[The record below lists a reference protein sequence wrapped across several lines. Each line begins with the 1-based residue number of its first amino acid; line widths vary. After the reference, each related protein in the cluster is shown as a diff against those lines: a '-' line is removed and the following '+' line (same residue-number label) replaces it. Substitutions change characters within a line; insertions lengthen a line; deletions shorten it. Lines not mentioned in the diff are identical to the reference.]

1 MGQKLH
7 HSRRYRRRKTAIRPI
22 IGWVVAA
29 AVLIPASYFGARYL
43 GNRKSDVAA
52 TTPASQTTV
61 TDAPVTTTP
70 APTVEAT
77 ALRGVTLP
85 YAALRD
91 TAALKLTCK
100 AAADAGNTCA
110 VVELK
115 TETGALH
122 YASETDLGKAVGAQ
136 TEDALT
142 LAALTDAFAAMR
154 EAGLTPVARL
164 FAFKDATAPKK
175 LADAKITTTGH
186 ADWTWYDGDPQN
198 GGKPW
203 LNPYSDAAQTYIV
216 SLAEELYTA
225 GAGALLLDGVCFPT
239 QTAQAQLAVGSNAAL
254 SKAEVL
260 KQFITRVHNLRE
272 DAPLLLCGS
281 VNAFLGNNTAG
292 FDGNPRDFGC
302 TAIVPDLRLSAL
314 GKRLV
319 IGDKK
324 FTPSDETLA
333 DITAAAVAALKV
345 ADGPT
350 VVPLIG
356 ENDAA
361 KAAAG
366 DAYIVELAD

>member
-85 YAALRD
+85 YTALRD

-154 EAGLTPVARL
+154 EAGLTPVVRL

-239 QTAQAQLAVGSNAAL
+239 QTAQAQLAVGNNAAL

-292 FDGNPRDFGC
+292 FDGNPRDFGS

-333 DITAAAVAALKV
+333 DITAAAVAALKA

-356 ENDAA
+356 ENDAV

>member
-7 HSRRYRRRKTAIRPI
+7 HSRRYSRRKTAIRPI

-52 TTPASQTTV
+52 TTPATQTTV

-85 YAALRD
+85 YTALRD

-136 TEDALT
+136 TEGALT

-239 QTAQAQLAVGSNAAL
+239 QTAQAQLAVGNNAAL

-324 FTPSDETLA
+324 FIPSDETLA
-333 DITAAAVAALKV
+333 DITAAAVAALKA

-356 ENDAA
+356 ENDAV

-366 DAYIVELAD
+366 DAYIVDLAD

>member
-85 YAALRD
+85 YTALRD

-239 QTAQAQLAVGSNAAL
+239 QTAQAQLAVGNNAAL

>member
-85 YAALRD
+85 YTALRD

-136 TEDALT
+136 TEGALT

-239 QTAQAQLAVGSNAAL
+239 QTAQAQLAVGNNAAL

>member
-52 TTPASQTTV
+52 TTPATQTTV

-136 TEDALT
+136 TEGALT

-239 QTAQAQLAVGSNAAL
+239 QTAQAQLAVGNNAAL

-333 DITAAAVAALKV
+333 DITAAAVAALKA

-356 ENDAA
+356 ENDAV

-366 DAYIVELAD
+366 DAYIVDLAD

>member
-7 HSRRYRRRKTAIRPI
+7 HSRRYSRRKTAIRPI

-239 QTAQAQLAVGSNAAL
+239 QTAQAQLAVGNNAAL

-345 ADGPT
+345 TDGPT

-356 ENDAA
+356 ENDAV

-366 DAYIVELAD
+366 DAYIVDLAD

>member
-7 HSRRYRRRKTAIRPI
+7 HSRRYSRRKTAIRPI

-85 YAALRD
+85 YTALRD

-154 EAGLTPVARL
+154 EAGLTPVVRL

-239 QTAQAQLAVGSNAAL
+239 QTAQAQLAVGNNAAL

-333 DITAAAVAALKV
+333 DITAAAVAALKA

-366 DAYIVELAD
+366 DAYIVDLAD

>member
-7 HSRRYRRRKTAIRPI
+7 HSRRYSRRKTAIRPI

-239 QTAQAQLAVGSNAAL
+239 QTAQAQLAVGNNAAL

-356 ENDAA
+356 ENDAV

-366 DAYIVELAD
+366 DAYIVDLAD

>member
-7 HSRRYRRRKTAIRPI
+7 HSRRYSRRKTAIRPI

-85 YAALRD
+85 YTALRD

-154 EAGLTPVARL
+154 EAGLTPVVRL
-164 FAFKDATAPKK
+164 FAFKDATALKK

-239 QTAQAQLAVGSNAAL
+239 QTAQAQLAVGNNAAL

-319 IGDKK
+319 IGDKR

-333 DITAAAVAALKV
+333 DITAAAVAALKA

>member
-85 YAALRD
+85 YTALRD

-136 TEDALT
+136 TEGALT

-239 QTAQAQLAVGSNAAL
+239 QTAQAQLAVGNNAAL

-319 IGDKK
+319 IGDKR

-333 DITAAAVAALKV
+333 DITAAAVAALKA

-356 ENDAA
+356 ENDAV

>member
-85 YAALRD
+85 YTALRD

-122 YASETDLGKAVGAQ
+122 YVSETDLGKAVGAQ

-154 EAGLTPVARL
+154 EAGLTPVVRL

-239 QTAQAQLAVGSNAAL
+239 QTAQAQLAVGANAAL

-292 FDGNPRDFGC
+292 FDGNPRDFGS

-333 DITAAAVAALKV
+333 DITAAAVAALKA

-356 ENDAA
+356 ENDAV

>member
-85 YAALRD
+85 YTALRD

-239 QTAQAQLAVGSNAAL
+239 QTAQAQLAVGNNAAL

-319 IGDKK
+319 IGDKR

-333 DITAAAVAALKV
+333 DITAAAVAALKA

-356 ENDAA
+356 ENDAV

>member
-7 HSRRYRRRKTAIRPI
+7 HSRRYSRRKTAMKPI

-85 YAALRD
+85 YTALRD

-136 TEDALT
+136 TEDVLT

-154 EAGLTPVARL
+154 EAGLTPVVRL

-239 QTAQAQLAVGSNAAL
+239 QTAQAQLAVGANAAL

-292 FDGNPRDFGC
+292 FDGNPRDFGS

-333 DITAAAVAALKV
+333 DITAAAVAALKA

-356 ENDAA
+356 ENDAV

>member
-22 IGWVVAA
+22 IGWVAAA

-52 TTPASQTTV
+52 TTPASQTTA

-85 YAALRD
+85 YTALRD

-154 EAGLTPVARL
+154 EAGLTPVVRL

-239 QTAQAQLAVGSNAAL
+239 QTAQAQLAVGNNAAL

-292 FDGNPRDFGC
+292 FDGNPRDFGS

-333 DITAAAVAALKV
+333 DITAAAVAALKA

-356 ENDAA
+356 ENDAV

>member
-7 HSRRYRRRKTAIRPI
+7 HSRRYSRRKTAIRPI

-43 GNRKSDVAA
+43 GNRNNDVAA
-52 TTPASQTTV
+52 TTPATQTTV
-61 TDAPVTTTP
+61 TDAPVTTS
-70 APTVEAT
+70 APTVETT

-91 TAALKLTCK
+91 TAALKVTCK
-100 AAADAGNTCA
+100 AAADAGDTCA

-115 TETGALH
+115 TETGAL
-122 YASETDLGKAVGAQ
+122 YYVSETDLGKAVGAQ

-154 EAGLTPVARL
+154 EAGLTPVVRL

-186 ADWTWYDGDPQN
+186 EEWTWYDGDPQN

-239 QTAQAQLAVGSNAAL
+239 QTAQAQLAVGDNAAL

-356 ENDAA
+356 ENDAV

-366 DAYIVELAD
+366 DAYIVDLAD

>member
-52 TTPASQTTV
+52 TTPATQTTV

-85 YAALRD
+85 YTALRD

-136 TEDALT
+136 TEGALT

-239 QTAQAQLAVGSNAAL
+239 QTAQAQLAVGNNAAL

-333 DITAAAVAALKV
+333 DITAAAVAALKA

-356 ENDAA
+356 ENDAV

-366 DAYIVELAD
+366 DAYIVDLAD

>member
-29 AVLIPASYFGARYL
+29 AVLIPASYLGARYL

-85 YAALRD
+85 YTALRD

-154 EAGLTPVARL
+154 EAGLTPVVRL

-225 GAGALLLDGVCFPT
+225 GAGALLLYGVCFPT
-239 QTAQAQLAVGSNAAL
+239 QTAQAQLAVGANAAL

-292 FDGNPRDFGC
+292 FDGNPRDFGS

-333 DITAAAVAALKV
+333 DITAAAVAALKA

-356 ENDAA
+356 ENDAV

>member
-52 TTPASQTTV
+52 TTPASQTTA

-85 YAALRD
+85 YTALRD

-154 EAGLTPVARL
+154 EAGLTPVVRL

-239 QTAQAQLAVGSNAAL
+239 QTAQAQLAVGNNAAL

-292 FDGNPRDFGC
+292 FDGNPRDFGS

-333 DITAAAVAALKV
+333 DITAAAVAALKA

-356 ENDAA
+356 ENDAV

>member
-7 HSRRYRRRKTAIRPI
+7 HSRRYSRRKTAIRPI

-52 TTPASQTTV
+52 TTPATQTTV

-85 YAALRD
+85 YTALRD

-136 TEDALT
+136 TEGALT

-239 QTAQAQLAVGSNAAL
+239 QTAQAQLAVGNNAAL

-333 DITAAAVAALKV
+333 DITAAAVAALKA

-356 ENDAA
+356 ENDAV

-366 DAYIVELAD
+366 NAYIVELAD

>member
-52 TTPASQTTV
+52 TTPASQTTA

-85 YAALRD
+85 YTALRD

-122 YASETDLGKAVGAQ
+122 YVSETDLGKAVGAR

-154 EAGLTPVARL
+154 EAGLTPVVRL

-239 QTAQAQLAVGSNAAL
+239 QTAQAQLAVGNNAAL

-292 FDGNPRDFGC
+292 FDGNPRDFGS

-333 DITAAAVAALKV
+333 DITAAAVAALKA

-356 ENDAA
+356 ENDAV

>member
-7 HSRRYRRRKTAIRPI
+7 HSRRYSRRKTAIRPI

-52 TTPASQTTV
+52 TTPATQTTV

-85 YAALRD
+85 YTALRD

-136 TEDALT
+136 TEGALT

-154 EAGLTPVARL
+154 EAGLTPGARL

-239 QTAQAQLAVGSNAAL
+239 QTAQAQLAVGNNAAL

-356 ENDAA
+356 ENDAV

-366 DAYIVELAD
+366 DAYIVDLAD

>member
-7 HSRRYRRRKTAIRPI
+7 QSRRYRRRKTAIRSI

-61 TDAPVTTTP
+61 TDAPVAATP

-77 ALRGVTLP
+77 ALHGVTLP
-85 YAALRD
+85 YTALRD

-154 EAGLTPVARL
+154 EAGLTPVVRL

-239 QTAQAQLAVGSNAAL
+239 QTAQAQLAVGNNAAL

-260 KQFITRVHNLRE
+260 KQFITRVHNLHE

-319 IGDKK
+319 IGDKR

-333 DITAAAVAALKV
+333 DITAAAVAALK
-345 ADGPT
+345 AGNGPT

-356 ENDAA
+356 ENDAV

>member
-7 HSRRYRRRKTAIRPI
+7 HSRRYSRRKTAIRPI

-239 QTAQAQLAVGSNAAL
+239 QTAQAQLAVGNNAAL

-272 DAPLLLCGS
+272 DAPLLFCGS

-356 ENDAA
+356 ENDAV

-366 DAYIVELAD
+366 DAYIVDLAD

>member
-154 EAGLTPVARL
+154 EAGLTPGARL

-239 QTAQAQLAVGSNAAL
+239 QTAQAQLAVGNNAAL

>member
-7 HSRRYRRRKTAIRPI
+7 HSRRYSRRKTAIRPI

-85 YAALRD
+85 YTALRD

-154 EAGLTPVARL
+154 EAGLTPVVRL

-239 QTAQAQLAVGSNAAL
+239 QTAQAQLAVGNNAAL

-319 IGDKK
+319 IGDKR

-333 DITAAAVAALKV
+333 DITAAAVAALKA

>member
-52 TTPASQTTV
+52 TTPATQTTV

-85 YAALRD
+85 YTALRD

-154 EAGLTPVARL
+154 EAGLTPVVRL

-239 QTAQAQLAVGSNAAL
+239 QTAQAQLAVGNNAAL

-260 KQFITRVHNLRE
+260 KQFITRLHNLRE

-319 IGDKK
+319 IGDKR

-333 DITAAAVAALKV
+333 DITAAAVAALKA

-356 ENDAA
+356 ENDAV

-366 DAYIVELAD
+366 NAYIVELAD

>member
-239 QTAQAQLAVGSNAAL
+239 QTAQAQLAVGNNAAL

-333 DITAAAVAALKV
+333 DITAAAVAGLKV
-345 ADGPT
+345 TDGPT

-356 ENDAA
+356 ENDAV

-366 DAYIVELAD
+366 DAYIVDLAD

>member
-85 YAALRD
+85 YTALRD

-154 EAGLTPVARL
+154 EAGLTPVVRL

-239 QTAQAQLAVGSNAAL
+239 QTAQAQLAVGNNAAL

-292 FDGNPRDFGC
+292 FDGNPRDFGS

-333 DITAAAVAALKV
+333 DITAAAVAALKA

-356 ENDAA
+356 GNDAV

>member
-52 TTPASQTTV
+52 TTPASQTTA
-61 TDAPVTTTP
+61 TDAPVTTPP

-77 ALRGVTLP
+77 ALRGMTLP
-85 YAALRD
+85 YTALRD

-154 EAGLTPVARL
+154 EVGLTPVVRL

-175 LADAKITTTGH
+175 LADAKITTAGH

-239 QTAQAQLAVGSNAAL
+239 QTAQAQLAVGNNAAL

-319 IGDKK
+319 IGDKR

-333 DITAAAVAALKV
+333 DITAAAVAALKA

-356 ENDAA
+356 ENDAV

>member
-22 IGWVVAA
+22 IGWVAAA

-85 YAALRD
+85 YTALRD

-154 EAGLTPVARL
+154 EAGLTPVVRL

-239 QTAQAQLAVGSNAAL
+239 QTAQAQLAVGNNAAL

-260 KQFITRVHNLRE
+260 KQFITRLHNLRE

-319 IGDKK
+319 IGDKR

-333 DITAAAVAALKV
+333 DITAAAVAALKA

-356 ENDAA
+356 ENDAV

-366 DAYIVELAD
+366 NAYIVELAD

>member
-85 YAALRD
+85 YTALRD

-154 EAGLTPVARL
+154 EAGLTPVVRL

-239 QTAQAQLAVGSNAAL
+239 QTAQAQLAVGNNAAL

-319 IGDKK
+319 IGDKR

-333 DITAAAVAALKV
+333 DITAAAVAALKA

-356 ENDAA
+356 ENDAV

>member
-7 HSRRYRRRKTAIRPI
+7 HSRRYSRRKTAIRPI

-52 TTPASQTTV
+52 TTPATQTTV

-239 QTAQAQLAVGSNAAL
+239 QTAQAQLAVGNNAAL

-319 IGDKK
+319 IGDNK

-356 ENDAA
+356 ENDAV

-366 DAYIVELAD
+366 DAYIVDLAD

>member
-7 HSRRYRRRKTAIRPI
+7 HSRRYSRRKTAIRPI

-52 TTPASQTTV
+52 TTPATQTTV

-239 QTAQAQLAVGSNAAL
+239 QTAQAQLAVGNNAAL

-324 FTPSDETLA
+324 FTPSAETLA

>member
-7 HSRRYRRRKTAIRPI
+7 HSRRYSRRKTAIRPI

-52 TTPASQTTV
+52 TTPATQTTV

-239 QTAQAQLAVGSNAAL
+239 QTAQAQLAVGNNAAL

>member
-85 YAALRD
+85 YTALRD

-154 EAGLTPVARL
+154 EAGLTPVVRL

-239 QTAQAQLAVGSNAAL
+239 QTAQAQLAVGANAAL

-292 FDGNPRDFGC
+292 FDGNPRDFGS

-333 DITAAAVAALKV
+333 DITAAAVAALKA

-356 ENDAA
+356 ENDAV

>member
-52 TTPASQTTV
+52 TTPATQTTV

-239 QTAQAQLAVGSNAAL
+239 QTAQAQLAVGNNAAL

>member
-22 IGWVVAA
+22 IGWVAAA

-61 TDAPVTTTP
+61 TDAPVTTTS

-85 YAALRD
+85 YTALRD

-154 EAGLTPVARL
+154 EAGLTPVVRL

-239 QTAQAQLAVGSNAAL
+239 QTAQAQLAVGANAAL

-292 FDGNPRDFGC
+292 FDGNPRDFGS

-333 DITAAAVAALKV
+333 DITAAAVAALKA

-356 ENDAA
+356 ENDAV

>member
-85 YAALRD
+85 YTALRD

-142 LAALTDAFAAMR
+142 LLEENMGACGELGVPMR
-154 EAGLTPVARL
+154 VR
-164 FAFKDATAPKK
+164 
-175 LADAKITTTGH
+175 
-186 ADWTWYDGDPQN
+186 
-198 GGKPW
+198 
-203 LNPYSDAAQTYIV
+203 
-216 SLAEELYTA
+216 
-225 GAGALLLDGVCFPT
+225 LLLEE
-239 QTAQAQLAVGSNAAL
+239 AQRAC
-254 SKAEVL
+254 EE
-260 KQFITRVHNLRE
+260 I
-272 DAPLLLCGS
+272 
-281 VNAFLGNNTAG
+281 
-292 FDGNPRDFGC
+292 
-302 TAIVPDLRLSAL
+302 
-314 GKRLV
+314 
-319 IGDKK
+319 
-324 FTPSDETLA
+324 
-333 DITAAAVAALKV
+333 
-345 ADGPT
+345 
-350 VVPLIG
+350 
-356 ENDAA
+356 
-361 KAAAG
+361 
-366 DAYIVELAD
+366 YINS

>member
-239 QTAQAQLAVGSNAAL
+239 QTAQAQLAVGNNAAL

-333 DITAAAVAALKV
+333 DITAAAVAALKA

-366 DAYIVELAD
+366 DAYIVDLAD